1 MNKRKKVAIQKHRAK
16 SKKLRDRRKTE
27 REAGKK

>member
-16 SKKLRDRRKTE
+16 GKKLRDRRKVE